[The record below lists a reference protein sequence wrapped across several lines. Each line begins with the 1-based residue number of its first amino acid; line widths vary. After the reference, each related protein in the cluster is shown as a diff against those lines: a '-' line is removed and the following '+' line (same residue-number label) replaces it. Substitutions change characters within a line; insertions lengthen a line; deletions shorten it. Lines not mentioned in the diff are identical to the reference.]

1 LPKPSLL
8 RHTASKG
15 IGEAMGRVGH
25 ITLVER
31 QYAAASELSEALG
44 SALTDIKRVQLGLP
58 GAGDVSRIQI
68 DAGRQAVDEILL
80 ALVRTLDGE
89 NHVDG
94 VPIELSA
101 SLVDWI
107 STLRRGHAITLG
119 GLRTIRYRL
128 AQSPTIL
135 STADFKFLDQLLL
148 IIEAH
153 ANHLMHRLPVG
164 GRM

>member
-1 LPKPSLL
+1 VS
-8 RHTASKG
+8 
-15 IGEAMGRVGH
+15 
-25 ITLVER
+25 
-31 QYAAASELSEALG
+31 
-44 SALTDIKRVQLGLP
+44 RVQF
-58 GAGDVSRIQI
+58 
-68 DAGRQAVDEILL
+68 DASRQAVDHILL

-119 GLRTIRYRL
+119 ALRNMRYHL

-135 STADFKFLDQLLL
+135 TNADFQFLDQLLL

-164 GRM
+164 GRT